1 MTAFEL
7 MMIEKMDELMR
18 VHKEDYREL
27 KDYF

>member
-7 MMIEKMDELMR
+7 MMIKKMDELMR